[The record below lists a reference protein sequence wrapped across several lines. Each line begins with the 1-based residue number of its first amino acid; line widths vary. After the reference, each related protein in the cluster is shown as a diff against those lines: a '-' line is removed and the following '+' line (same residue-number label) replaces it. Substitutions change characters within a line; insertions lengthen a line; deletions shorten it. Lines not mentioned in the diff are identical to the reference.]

1 MEVYVVTRTE
11 YDRYENNT
19 TVDAV
24 FTSEENAKAYC
35 NKMTA
40 MQGKYRHAPTYDY
53 EGHPVYD
60 VHPIMNV

>member
-1 MEVYVVTRTE
+1 MEVYVVTRKC
-11 YDRYENNT
+11 YENKT

-40 MQGKYRHAPTYDY
+40 MQGKYGWHAATYDY

-60 VHPIMNV
+60 VHPL